1 MLFVDSFPHLD
12 IYLIKEAMIL
22 LLNKIASNMAC
33 WVFLLQRRTTRNMC
47 STTQTSKFHYTLFV
61 FCFVPAICLLMTT
74 LYALKV

>member
-33 WVFLLQRRTTRNMC
+33 WVFLWIPYLTKLSRAFIVCNFLRHLMGSLQVKSHT
-47 STTQTSKFHYTLFV
+47 
-61 FCFVPAICLLMTT
+61 
-74 LYALKV
+74 